1 MTWRL
6 DGPVLVVIQ
15 KQHQLIVFS
24 LATTPIQL
32 QLVAELTLEDCLME
46 GGADWIRYA
55 FDLLGMVCYDEV
67 RLVSTEGDE
76 GRRSILRK
84 VNWVLYFQRACM
96 GDSVI
101 SICEVSTYFSQ
112 RNGSPCHQ
120 EMGVEVR

>member
-1 MTWRL
+1 
-6 DGPVLVVIQ
+6 
-15 KQHQLIVFS
+15 
-24 LATTPIQL
+24 
-32 QLVAELTLEDCLME
+32 ME
-46 GGADWIRYA
+46 GRADWIGDA
-55 FDLLGMVCYDEV
+55 LDSLGMVMCYNEV